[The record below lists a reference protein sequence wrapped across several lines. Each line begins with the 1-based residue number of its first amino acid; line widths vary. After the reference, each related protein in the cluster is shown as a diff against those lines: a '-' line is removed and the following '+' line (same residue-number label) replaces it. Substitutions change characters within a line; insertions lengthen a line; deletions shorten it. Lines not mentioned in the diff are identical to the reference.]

1 MDGAPVEYSGGSGRF
16 STAQHVDTGLFVPD
30 GRGGLIH
37 VPGNERPN
45 PDSGYVEAQ
54 ELRLRVRELAAQLLE
69 SGAVPSIGGLVAL
82 PTSFVDLNNFTESNP
97 LGRYMAEAM
106 FYEFNQ
112 RGVPVKEYRLN
123 GKIRMVEAE
132 GEFALTRALSPLAVK
147 NGWSAVLVGTYL
159 KDKDGI
165 FVNAR
170 LVRPS
175 DGLVLRTAQLVLDN
189 NSLLARLTAK
199 PPFTAGTLHIRP
211 GTAPARKSAVS
222 GKARANTAAKRNRNQ
237 SASLAPASSAI
248 QPATSRIQTRNALHA
263 LENQPQMTGRVSSAA
278 DVQDNGSPV
287 NARGGGAAQGI
298 YSGPAEAVPGANREG
313 VSPIPGPPKNT

>member
-37 VPGNERPN
+37 VPGNDHPN

-69 SGAVPSIGGLVAL
+69 SSAIQSISGLVAL

-123 GKIRMVEAE
+123 GKIRMAEAE

-147 NGWSAVLVGTYL
+147 NGWAAVLVGTYL
-159 KDKDGI
+159 KDEDGI

-175 DGLVLRTAQLVLDN
+175 DGLVLRTGQIVLDN
-189 NSLLARLTAK
+189 NAVLARLTAK
-199 PPFTAGTLHIRP
+199 PPFTPGTLHIRP
-211 GTAPARKSAVS
+211 GTAPVRKSAVS
-222 GKARANTAAKRNRNQ
+222 GKPRTKAAATRNGNE
-237 SASLAPASSAI
+237 SAALTPASPAM
-248 QPATSRIQTRNALHA
+248 QPSTAQIQTRNALHA
-263 LENQPQMTGRVSSAA
+263 LENQPQMEGRVSSTAN
-278 DVQDNGSPV
+278 VQDSGAPV
-287 NARGGGAAQGI
+287 NAQGSGSAQGM
-298 YSGPAEAVPGANREG
+298 YSGPAESVPDANLES